1 MKRKLIDTVF
11 DIGRQC
17 LLQRKGISVK
27 ADISQV
33 DFVVIDLLDSD
44 GKLSCNDLS
53 KRMGLSVSRSS
64 RIVDRLLH
72 KGYVLRKTNPQN
84 RRAVQIY
91 LSQKGKKLKK
101 NIEKLKGECEKKI
114 FGGIDAKEIEIV
126 ERGIVIL
133 QQSLRQYS

>member
-11 DIGRQC
+11 DIGMQC
-17 LLQRKGISVK
+17 LLQRQGISLK

-33 DFVVIDLLDSD
+33 DFVVIDLLGDD
-44 GKLSCNDLS
+44 EKLSCKDLS

-72 KGYVLRKTNPQN
+72 KGYLLREINPTN

-91 LSQKGKKLKK
+91 LSRTGIKLKK
-101 NIEKLKGECEKKI
+101 NIEKLKNECEKKI
-114 FGGIDAKEIEIV
+114 FGGLDVKDIEIV